1 MRNLVQTLIITVSI
15 MMIIGLIGI
24 IIRDVTKKEH
34 YHITDENGHTYITN
48 YVHYLDSCI
57 VFYEPEND
65 IEHKLCNEYK
75 IEKI

>member
-1 MRNLVQTLIITVSI
+1 MSIHKFLFIVGSI
-15 MMIIGLIGI
+15 MVGAGMIGVIVKKAN
-24 IIRDVTKKEH
+24 RKEH
-34 YHITDENGHTYITN
+34 YLVTDERGHRYITN
-48 YVHYLDSCI
+48 YINYLDSCI

>member
-1 MRNLVQTLIITVSI
+1 MRTAKILFIIGSI
-15 MMIIGLIGI
+15 MVGAGMIGI
-24 IIRDVTKKEH
+24 IIRNATKKEH
-34 YHITDENGHTYITN
+34 YLVTDESGHRYITN
-48 YVHYLDSCI
+48 YIHYESNCI

>member
-1 MRNLVQTLIITVSI
+1 MRTAKILFIIGSI
-15 MMIIGLIGI
+15 MVGAGMIGI
-24 IIRDVTKKEH
+24 IIRNATKKEH
-34 YHITDENGHTYITN
+34 YLVTDESGHRYITN
-48 YVHYLDSCI
+48 YINYLDSCI